1 MQKVDQ
7 FTLKKFAQKSLLKL
21 HIVELF
27 SGHFV
32 DIKNQICPKCH
43 LYITS
48 EVLEEWKAKFPVFG
62 FKSYTQ
68 QSRLIHFASSPSF
81 LIFCF
86 PWPIF
91 P

>member
-1 MQKVDQ
+1 MQKVDP
-7 FTLKKFAQKSLLKL
+7 FTSENFAQKSLLKL

-48 EVLEEWKAKFPVFG
+48 EVLEE
-62 FKSYTQ
+62 
-68 QSRLIHFASSPSF
+68 
-81 LIFCF
+81 
-86 PWPIF
+86 
-91 P
+91 

>member
-1 MQKVDQ
+1 MQKVDP
-7 FTLKKFAQKSLLKL
+7 FTPENFAQKKL

-48 EVLEEWKAKFPVFG
+48 EILEE
-62 FKSYTQ
+62 
-68 QSRLIHFASSPSF
+68 
-81 LIFCF
+81 
-86 PWPIF
+86 
-91 P
+91 